1 MPDAAEEALSLQ
13 QLRVFVAVVEEGSF
27 SAAARRLLRAQ
38 SAVSYSIANLERL
51 LDVQLFE
58 RSGRLPVL
66 TPPGEALYREAR
78 AVVMQVGRFR
88 ARAGRLASGIE
99 PQVDIAVDHR
109 FPVAALMEGVDDL
122 VRQYPAVTVTV
133 RTVVDDAVADLVA
146 DGASALGIA
155 GPLPPSA
162 PPGLEQQPIAAVPME
177 ILASP
182 HHPLGRSGEPPGLDD
197 LGAHTQLLLIGR
209 DAAPEEPAGAVPG
222 GRVCQLTDPS
232 TLQAFLRAGLGWGT
246 LPTHA
251 AAEDLRLRR
260 LVALRPT
267 GWPLAYEA
275 RLFVIHRRVDPPG
288 LAARSLVK
296 RLVELVGSDDYRTVD
311 LSTRA

>member
-1 MPDAAEEALSLQ
+1 
-13 QLRVFVAVVEEGSF
+13 VAVVEEGSF

-99 PQVDIAVDHR
+99 PQVDVAVDHR
-109 FPVAALMEGVDDL
+109 FPLAAMMEAVDDL
-122 VRQYPAVTVTV
+122 ARQYPSVTVTL
-133 RTVVDDAVADLVA
+133 RTVLGEAVADLVA
-146 DGASALGIA
+146 DGVSALGIA

-162 PPGLEQQPIAAVPME
+162 PPGLEQQPIATIPME
-177 ILASP
+177 VLASP
-182 HHPLGRSGEPPGLDD
+182 HHPLGRSTAPGLEE
-197 LGAHTQLLLIGR
+197 LGAHAQLVLIGR
-209 DAAPEEPAGAVPG
+209 DATPEEPVGSVPG
-222 GRVCQLTDPS
+222 GRVSQLTDPS
-232 TLQAFLRAGLGWGT
+232 TLQAFLRAGLGWGS

-251 AAEDLRLRR
+251 VAEDLRLRR
-260 LVALRPT
+260 LVALRPA
-267 GWPLAYEA
+267 GWPLGYEA

-288 LAARSLVK
+288 LAARSLVQ
-296 RLVELVGSDDYRTVD
+296 RLVELAGDDAYRGVD
-311 LSTRA
+311 LSTRT